1 VLGYWVLVRQTRSS
15 PLSRPFGSRYLGFM
29 KVSIKLSKANRIS
42 SIHLIHSCIHS
53 MILAHFLLKSNAPT
67 SHSLQLH
74 TMNPPRCVFRT
85 CVQTHLSSNSNKQ
98 PPLYTQTQNT
108 HKQTNKGVERG
119 LRKET
124 KVIGTRFCL
133 LSRGCRLREQNIS
146 S

>member
-1 VLGYWVLVRQTRSS
+1 MRLLYCAGILGSGQTNPLI
-15 PLSRPFGSRYLGFM
+15 PLSRPFGSRYLGFMM

-74 TMNPPRCVFRT
+74 TINPPRCVFRT

-98 PPLYTQTQNT
+98 PPLYSTQTQNT
-108 HKQTNKGVERG
+108 HKQTNKQTRGGKGDQERK
-119 LRKET
+119 RK
-124 KVIGTRFCL
+124 
-133 LSRGCRLREQNIS
+133 
-146 S
+146 